1 MYTSFQIF
9 IACSPFLKQSSHILA
24 LIICGIQVIHV
35 DDLSKILF
43 SHCKCMFCFNAKK
56 HFSCNTV
63 FSFYPCSP
71 SWVRHLKQSNRT
83 EFINISEC
91 HPRGVQRTDQVHP
104 SEKFNG
110 PISYTQCSKLS
121 SLYHF
126 NEPYFKYSYFPA
138 SVSLNMPPGF
148 GHNSQIC
155 EKKSVVKW
163 TYHSTYTKC
172 KGLVC
177 LHDFQHFKRKIIV
190 IYKMNHID

>member
-1 MYTSFQIF
+1 MIVYTSFQIF

-110 PISYTQCSKLS
+110 PISYTTVFKVVIAVSFQWTIFQIFILS
-121 SLYHF
+121 SICFFEYAPWIWTQFTDLWKEISSEV
-126 NEPYFKYSYFPA
+126 NI
-138 SVSLNMPPGF
+138 SLN
-148 GHNSQIC
+148 
-155 EKKSVVKW
+155 
-163 TYHSTYTKC
+163 
-172 KGLVC
+172 
-177 LHDFQHFKRKIIV
+177 
-190 IYKMNHID
+190 IYKVQRFGMFTWFSTL